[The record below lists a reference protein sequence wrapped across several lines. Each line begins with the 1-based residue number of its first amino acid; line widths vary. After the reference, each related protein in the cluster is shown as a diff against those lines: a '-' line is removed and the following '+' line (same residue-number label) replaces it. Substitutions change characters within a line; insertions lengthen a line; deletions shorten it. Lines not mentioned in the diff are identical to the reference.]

1 MYLSTS
7 LTHNSPEQLE
17 EIFSEYGEVTSIYYP
32 MDLKTRTPRGFA
44 FVRYA
49 DEATAER
56 AVENLHDTNLG
67 SGRNIQVQIVSSKT
81 YLSQDESGTL
91 RVAKFA

>member
-1 MYLSTS
+1 
-7 LTHNSPEQLE
+7 
-17 EIFSEYGEVTSIYYP
+17 

-49 DEATAER
+49 DQSTAER

-67 SGRNIQVQIVSSKT
+67 SGRNIQVEIVHSKT
-81 YLSQDESGTL
+81 YLGQDESDTM
-91 RVAKFA
+91 RVAKYA